1 MTKRQ
6 IKKQSKNI
14 IAGRKVTG
22 VVFSTEERAPRTDGT
37 VIITE
42 KIPVS
47 IRVYRNVLDIQ
58 RERLGYYPSH
68 WDTPF
73 IVNIWF
79 ADEEGVA

>member
-6 IKKQSKNI
+6 VKKQAKNI
-14 IAGRKVTG
+14 LDGRKVTG
-22 VVFSTEERAPRTDGT
+22 VVFSTEERSPRTDGT

-47 IRVYRNVLDIQ
+47 VGVYRKVLDIQ

-79 ADEEGVA
+79 ADEEEVA